1 MRLRHRLRL
10 AALPVLVVLSVSLG
24 AAVLPSLPARAQT
37 QVNLRDADIR
47 AFIDDVAKVTGSSF
61 IVDPRVQGRISVVS
75 ERPLS
80 RQAYFELFLATLRAN
95 GFIAVPVGSGQYRI
109 QPAEAGAGPADRGG
123 ARYTTAIIPLSNI
136 DAQSAIESLRPLL
149 SRNAVVAANRAG
161 NAVVVTDFADN
172 LARVREAL
180 RQIDQDR
187 AATRVVPL
195 RNAGAT
201 EIARSLTQLLA
212 PRRGEADLRATAVV
226 VPVEGSNAVAIR
238 GEAGQVA
245 RAAQIAEDLDR
256 KAVGGL
262 ETRVIYLEHA
272 DAAAIV
278 PVLQTLVGQPV
289 TQAPPQ
295 GPGGAAPPIRR
306 AGPAGAGAAAEPPPV
321 VQAPTAADLGVA
333 AGAPRRAVIAR
344 YEGANAVVISAPR
357 ELMRELAE
365 VVRQLD
371 QRRRQIQVEAIIVE
385 ISETAAR
392 QLGLQF
398 LLSGTDRGSIPFFAT
413 NYSNAVPNILAVA
426 GAVAAQRGVIKG
438 PLAEAFEKAA
448 ANALLGP
455 NRPLGGTAGYGGGI
469 GSSAVFG
476 FVINAVQSDAGSNIL
491 STPSVLT
498 LDNQPARIL
507 VGQEIPVTTG
517 EALGQNLENSF
528 RTVQR
533 QDVGI
538 QLAVKPQI
546 TQGGNIRL
554 DIKQTVS
561 SIASIVD
568 RDFVLNKREL
578 ETSVTVAD
586 GEIVALG
593 GLLDESEQRR
603 LEKVPGL
610 GDVPA
615 LGELFR
621 ARSRQRQKTN
631 LMVFIRPSI
640 IDSREEAA
648 ELAAGRW
655 DGIRSEQDA
664 RAGFSALD
672 ALAYQYLRT
681 YPPYRPNPFPPEE
694 RR

>member
-1 MRLRHRLRL
+1 MIVAARPEPLIL
-10 AALPVLVVLSVSLG
+10 ALALALFAT
-24 AAVLPSLPARAQT
+24 AAPQLAPARAQT
-37 QVNLRDADIR
+37 VVNLRDADIR
-47 AFIDDVAKVTGSSF
+47 AFIDDVARVTGSSF

-75 ERPLS
+75 DRPLS
-80 RQAYFELFLATLRAN
+80 RQGYFELFLATLRAN

-123 ARYTTAIIPLSNI
+123 ARFTTAIIPLVNI
-136 DAQSAIESLRPLL
+136 DAQAAIETLRPLA
-149 SRNAVVAANRAG
+149 SRNASLAANRAG

-172 LARVREAL
+172 IARIREAL

-187 AATRVVPL
+187 AATRLVPL
-195 RNAGAT
+195 KNAGAT
-201 EIARSLTQLLA
+201 ELSRALTQLLA
-212 PRRGEADLRATAVV
+212 PRRGEADSRATAVV
-226 VPVEGSNAVAIR
+226 VPVEGSNAILIR
-238 GEAGQVA
+238 GEAGQVQ
-245 RAAQIAEDLDR
+245 RAAAIAEELDR
-256 KAVGGL
+256 QAVGGL

-278 PVLQTLVGQPV
+278 PVLQTLVGQAV
-289 TQAPPQ
+289 TQGPPQ
-295 GPGGAAPPIRR
+295 GPGGGAPELRR
-306 AGPAGAGAAAEPPPV
+306 AGADRPDSGQQAQPQPQNPA
-321 VQAPTAADLGVA
+321 DIGVA
-333 AGAPRRAVIAR
+333 AGQPRRAVIAR
-344 YEGANAVVISAPR
+344 YEGANAVVIAAPR
-357 ELMRELAE
+357 ELMRDLGE

-371 QRRRQIQVEAIIVE
+371 QRHRQIQVEAIIVE
-385 ISETAAR
+385 ISDTAAR
-392 QLGLQF
+392 QLGVQF
-398 LLSGTDRGSIPFFAT
+398 LFSGTNPGSIPFFAT

-426 GAVAAQRGVIKG
+426 GAVAAQRGVIEG
-438 PLAEAFEKAA
+438 PLATAFETAA

-455 NRPLGGTAGYGGGI
+455 NRPLGGTGGYGGGI
-469 GSSAVFG
+469 GSNAVFG
-476 FVINAVQSDAGSNIL
+476 FVINAVQSDAASNIL

-561 SIASIVD
+561 SIANIVD
-568 RDFVLNKREL
+568 RDFVLNKREI
-578 ETSVTVAD
+578 ETAVTVGN

-593 GLLDESEQRR
+593 GLLDENEQRR

-610 GDVPA
+610 GDIPGV
-615 LGELFR
+615 GELFR
-621 ARSRQRQKTN
+621 SRTRQRQKTN
-631 LMVFIRPSI
+631 LMVFIRPTI
-640 IDSREEAA
+640 IDTREEAA
-648 ELAAGRW
+648 ELTAGRW
-655 DGIRSEQDA
+655 DGIRSEQEA

-681 YPPYRPNPFPPEE
+681 YPPYRPNPFPPPAESP
-694 RR
+694 

>member
-1 MRLRHRLRL
+1 MRHLPFRRSLLVL
-10 AALPVLVVLSVSLG
+10 AVAGLLPLPTAVVG
-24 AAVLPSLPARAQT
+24 PAIAQT
-37 QVNLRDADIR
+37 MINLRDADIR

-61 IVDPRVQGRISVVS
+61 IVDPRVQGRVSVVS

-95 GFIAVPVGSGQYRI
+95 GFVAVPVGSGQYRI
-109 QPAEAGAGPADRGG
+109 QPAEAGAGAAQRGG
-123 ARYTTAIIPLSNI
+123 DRFTTAIIPLTNI
-136 DAQSAIESLRPLL
+136 DAQSAVESIRPLI
-149 SRNAVVAANRAG
+149 SRNASVAANRAG
-161 NAVVVTDFADN
+161 NALVITDFADN
-172 LARVREAL
+172 IGRVRTAL

-201 EIARSLTQLLA
+201 ELARSLTQLLA
-212 PRRGEADLRATAVV
+212 PRRGDADVRATAVV

-245 RAAQIAEDLDR
+245 RAAQLAEELDR
-256 KAVGGL
+256 QAVGGL

-278 PVLQTLVGQPV
+278 PVLQTLVGQAV
-289 TQAPPQ
+289 TQAPPMT
-295 GPGGAAPPIRR
+295 PGGGAPDLRR
-306 AGPAGAGAAAEPPPV
+306 AGPGGQEGTQ
-321 VQAPTAADLGVA
+321 QAPAQATTPTDLGVA
-333 AGAPRRAVIAR
+333 AGQQRRAVIAR

-357 ELMRELAE
+357 ELMRDLGE

-385 ISETAAR
+385 ISDTAAR
-392 QLGLQF
+392 QLGVQF
-398 LLSGTDRGSIPFFAT
+398 LLSGTNRGSIPFFAT
-413 NYSNAVPNILAVA
+413 NYTNAVPNILAVA
-426 GAVAAQRGVIKG
+426 GAVAAQRGVIDG
-438 PLAEAFEKAA
+438 PLAQAFETAA

-455 NRPLGGTAGYGGGI
+455 NRPFGATGGYGGGF
-469 GSSAVFG
+469 GSAGVFG
-476 FVINAVQSDAGSNIL
+476 FVINAVQSDAASNIL

-546 TQGGNIRL
+546 TAGGNIRL

-561 SIASIVD
+561 SIANIVD
-568 RDFVLNKREL
+568 RDFVLNKREI
-578 ETSVTVAD
+578 ETSVTVGD
-586 GEIVALG
+586 GEIIALG
-593 GLLDESEQRR
+593 GLLDETEQRR

-610 GDVPA
+610 GDIPA
-615 LGELFR
+615 IGELFR
-621 ARSRQRQKTN
+621 SRTRQRQKTN
-631 LMVFIRPSI
+631 LMVFIRPTI
-640 IDSREEAA
+640 IESREQAA
-648 ELAAGRW
+648 ELTASRW
-655 DGIRSEQDA
+655 DGIRNEQEA
-664 RAGFSALD
+664 QSGFAALD

-681 YPPYRPNPFPPEE
+681 YPPYRPHPFPPALPGSEMP
-694 RR
+694 